1 MNPFALMTNAALACV
16 YGPMIFWAEEL
27 DRFSRRARFYPGADV
42 LPFACR
48 VDSIRCVVA
57 RRQARG

>member
-1 MNPFALMTNAALACV
+1 MNPFALMTNAVLACV

-27 DRFSRRARFYPGADV
+27 DRAARRARFRSGAEI

-48 VDSIRCVVA
+48 VDSIRGVVA
-57 RRQARG
+57 RRRA